1 MSLTIVAWHTG
12 TPAHT
17 STHRPAL
24 QGLLVV
30 SCLCGLPQQL
40 MVSRTAAHGEPQQL
54 GETEAQRRQQQVW
67 GLSAMGP
74 GSLALASPSFPCIQ
88 LCWAGVAAYQLCT
101 ASSTRD
107 NLADLNCSRLPE
119 MDPPGLELPLSHSSS
134 VLGFI
139 SILFCMCGA
148 GYRTQNLGQAR

>member
-1 MSLTIVAWHTG
+1 MGNLSNWGKLRLREG
-12 TPAHT
+12 
-17 STHRPAL
+17 SSKS
-24 QGLLVV
+24 GV
-30 SCLCGLPQQL
+30 SQL
-40 MVSRTAAHGEPQQL
+40 
-54 GETEAQRRQQQVW
+54 
-67 GLSAMGP
+67 AMGP

-88 LCWAGVAAYQLCT
+88 LCWAGVAAYQLWT